1 MKFLKAFIR
10 EFAIPIAIALVV
22 IAFAVQAFKIPS
34 GSMEDTL
41 FEGDFLLGLKFVYG
55 VPIPFSNNKVPVS
68 EPDTGEIVIFRYP
81 GEPEYPDYDKKRYT
95 HLANALMFGNFF
107 WDNQAP
113 SGSPKLIHYADG
125 PKDYIK
131 RCVAKSGQK
140 IAVIEG
146 KLFLDGVEKKVGG
159 LGKYTDRYRG
169 NSPRDYLKE
178 IKVPEPGETISFDTL
193 STHDLWWIRSLML
206 QEMPDSLV
214 EFNISLT
221 QNGLEL
227 QDYVFEDFRVP
238 IENHKSLLINEIF
251 RQSHDIPQGL
261 KMGDTVSGK
270 MSLKFLRKSAP
281 STGFLKQDIYNAP
294 QKSLFGS
301 RLVGGYYTIDGSQ
314 LEDLLEDFKIN
325 VEFENSR
332 LAANFDSLSLAA
344 NSDSLSLAANSDSL
358 SLAANSDSL
367 SEPAKLELK
376 WQILVNG
383 KPVSEYTI
391 KDKVYFMM
399 GDNRDN
405 SADSR
410 YWGFVSTRN
419 IKAKAFIIYFSLEK
433 ESKVELLKPWTW
445 IYLPADIRWGRI
457 ARIIHLI

>member
-22 IAFAVQAFKIPS
+22 IAFAIQAFKIPS

-55 VPIPFSNNKVPVS
+55 VPIPFSNGKIPVS

-81 GEPEYPDYDKKRYT
+81 GEPEYPDYDNKRYT

-107 WDNQAP
+107 WDSQAP

-131 RCVAKSGQK
+131 RCVAKSGQR
-140 IAVIEG
+140 IAVKEG

-159 LGKYTDRYRG
+159 LGKYTEKSRG
-169 NSPRDYLKE
+169 SSPRDNLKE
-178 IKVPEPGETISFDTL
+178 IRLPEPDETISFDTL
-193 STHDLWWIRSLML
+193 STRDLWWIRSLMV

-214 EFNISLT
+214 EFGISLT
-221 QNGLEL
+221 QNGLEQ
-227 QDYVFEDFRVP
+227 QDYVFEDFQVP
-238 IENHKSLLINEIF
+238 IENHKYLLINEIF
-251 RQSHDIPQGL
+251 RQNHVTPQGL
-261 KMGDTVSGK
+261 KIGDTINGK
-270 MSLKFLRKSAP
+270 MSLSFFRKFAR
-281 STGFLKQDIYNAP
+281 TGFLMRHNP
-294 QKSLFGS
+294 NVLQKSLFGS
-301 RLVGGYYTIDGSQ
+301 RLVGYDAFDGSQ
-314 LEDLLEDFKIN
+314 LEDLEAN

-332 LAANFDSLSLAA
+332 LAANADSL
-344 NSDSLSLAANSDSL
+344 D
-358 SLAANSDSL
+358 
-367 SEPAKLELK
+367 EPAKLELK

-383 KPVSEYTI
+383 KPVSEYKI

-419 IKAKAFIIYFSLEK
+419 IKAKAFIVYFSLEK
-433 ESKVELLKPWTW
+433 ESDVELLKPWTW

>member
-1 MKFLKAFIR
+1 
-10 EFAIPIAIALVV
+10 
-22 IAFAVQAFKIPS
+22 
-34 GSMEDTL
+34 MEDTL

-55 VPIPFSNNKVPVS
+55 VPIPFSNGKIPVS

-81 GEPEYPDYDKKRYT
+81 GEPEYPDYDSKRYT
-95 HLANALMFGNFF
+95 HIANALMFGNFF
-107 WDNQAP
+107 WDNQAS
-113 SGSPKLIHYADG
+113 SGNPKLVHYADG

-131 RCVAKSGQK
+131 RCVAKSGQR
-140 IAVIEG
+140 IAVKGG

-159 LGKYTDRYRG
+159 LGKFTEKSRG
-169 NSPRDYLKE
+169 NSPRDNLKE
-178 IKVPEPGETISFDTL
+178 IRLPEPDETISFDTL
-193 STHDLWWIRSLML
+193 STHDLWWVRSLMV

-214 EFNISLT
+214 EFGISLT

-227 QDYVFEDFRVP
+227 QDYVFEEFQVP
-238 IENHKSLLINEIF
+238 IENHKYLLINEIF
-251 RQSHDIPQGL
+251 RQNRVTPQGL
-261 KMGDTVSGK
+261 RIGDTINGK
-270 MSLKFLRKSAP
+270 MNLSFFREFAR
-281 STGFLKQDIYNAP
+281 TGFLTRHNPNIP

-301 RLVGGYYTIDGSQ
+301 RLVGYDAFDGSQ
-314 LEDLLEDFKIN
+314 LEDLEAN

-332 LAANFDSLSLAA
+332 LAV
-344 NSDSLSLAANSDSL
+344 
-358 SLAANSDSL
+358 NSDSL

-376 WQILVNG
+376 WQIMVNG

-419 IKAKAFIIYFSLEK
+419 IKAKAFIVYFSLEK

-445 IYLPADIRWGRI
+445 IYLPTDIRWGRI
-457 ARIIHLI
+457 ARVIHLI